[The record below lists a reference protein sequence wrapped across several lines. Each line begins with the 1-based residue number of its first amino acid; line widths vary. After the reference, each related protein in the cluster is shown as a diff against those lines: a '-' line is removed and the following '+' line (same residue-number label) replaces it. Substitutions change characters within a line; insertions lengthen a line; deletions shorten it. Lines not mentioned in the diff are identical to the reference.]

1 MEYITVENEA
11 AQIDGRIAG
20 MVQSIDQNIQER
32 NSLEVRL
39 SELEGEKQV
48 LEMERTEK
56 KLLNPDQEE
65 RLKVL
70 DKEIIT
76 LKAQIEN
83 GNKSKA
89 DLEKELGDEKSKWE
103 QLDKEL
109 KKAQGEIGAEHT
121 KSAELN
127 AQIMM
132 MMTEVDQNKVDKTAL
147 LKELEVERKQKE

>member
-1 MEYITVENEA
+1 
-11 AQIDGRIAG
+11 
-20 MVQSIDQNIQER
+20 MVQSIDQNILER

-39 SELEGEKQV
+39 NELEGEKQG

-70 DKEIIT
+70 DQEILT
-76 LKAQIEN
+76 LKTQIEN
-83 GNKSKA
+83 GNKSKS

-103 QLDKEL
+103 KLDKEL